1 MSTLAALFWLT
12 RSLLT
17 RLLRYGMIVRSLAFP
32 ATLIALTL
40 LLTVWVVQGTQP
52 APIMA
57 VTSEFS
63 SSQLDHELKRVGL
76 SMQVVDDP
84 MQWVQSGR
92 ATAGTDGA
100 TYWVS
105 STSRLTLAGEHAV
118 RTVLAANWRP
128 AIPEL
133 APPEQIQALGTL
145 IARVLLGIFSLYGVV
160 FGAAM
165 VARDR
170 EDGSLEVDC
179 ALPIPRW
186 VHGTARVSA
195 GSALLIVF
203 LTSSLYMLQALVG
216 VMNANQWL
224 IHGTAASLASVALGL
239 VSAGRAKLNT
249 GFGAA
254 LALGLTL
261 ATALFG
267 IGYGAPIVGQHLPL
281 ASIVT
286 GGDPLVP
293 LLSSSVLTLFAIA
306 WFTRFGLRVA

>member
-1 MSTLAALFWLT
+1 MNAINALLWMT

-52 APIMA
+52 APILA
-57 VTSEFS
+57 VTTEFS
-63 SSQLDHELKRVGL
+63 SAVLERELHQVGL
-76 SMQVVDDP
+76 AMQVVEDP
-84 MQWVQSGR
+84 LEWVQTGR
-92 ATAGTDGA
+92 ATAGTDGQ
-100 TYWVS
+100 TYWVT
-105 STSRLTLAGEHAV
+105 STSRRTLSGEHAV
-118 RTVLAANWRP
+118 RRVLGANWRP
-128 AIPEL
+128 AIPDL
-133 APPEQIQALGTL
+133 APPEQIQMLGTL

-179 ALPIPRW
+179 SLPIPRW
-186 VHGTARVSA
+186 VHGTARITA
-195 GSALLIVF
+195 GATLLIVF
-203 LTSSLYMLQALVG
+203 LTSSLFMLQALVG
-216 VMNANQWL
+216 VADATNWIL
-224 IHGTAASLASVALGL
+224 HGTAASVSSVALGL
-239 VSAGRAKLNT
+239 VSAGRARLNT

-267 IGYGAPIVGQHLPL
+267 IGYGAPTVGQHLPL
-281 ASIVT
+281 ASIIT
-286 GGDPLVP
+286 GGDPLTP
-293 LLSSSVLTLFAIA
+293 LFSGSLLTAFAIL